1 MHKSQRRSMQRPGAE
16 YAFQAEWIT
25 GRGKLLWLAMVM
37 GALGGGAFIVSSV
50 LNLVTGDDFR
60 LVSLTGLVI
69 VAVGKG
75 VFHLAFLGRP
85 ERFWRAF
92 ARPHSSWISRG
103 IFILSIFSLLAAA
116 YLAASWMGAS
126 PGLVSGLQWAATL
139 MAAFLVTYDGFLL
152 RDAKAIAFWQ
162 TPILPILFASAAALA
177 GVGVSFLLIPY
188 FMEVRESTM
197 RVVELIDRIILIGLV
212 GLVAAYLWTMHA
224 AECAA
229 RRSVLELLRGQVSGM
244 FLATCLIAII
254 VPGLVAVYGMFG
266 YVPLHVLTAAGL
278 AEITGEFA
286 IKFVVLRAGVYTPLI
301 PQSAQGGG
309 GALAA
314 LQLPKLTANPR
325 PVSPFPPAQR
335 M

>member
-1 MHKSQRRSMQRPGAE
+1 MRKSQQRMMQRPGTE

-50 LNLVTGDDFR
+50 LNLLTGDDFR
-60 LVSLTGLVI
+60 IVSLTGLLI
-69 VAVGKG
+69 VAAGKG

-103 IFILSIFSLLAAA
+103 IYILSTFTLLAGA
-116 YLAASWMGAS
+116 YLAASWLGAS
-126 PGLVSGLQWAATL
+126 AGLVTGLQWAATL

-188 FMEVRESTM
+188 FIEVRESTM
-197 RVVELIDRIILIGLV
+197 RMVEFIDRLILIGLV
-212 GLVAAYLWTMHA
+212 GLVAAYLWTMHE
-224 AECAA
+224 AESAA

-254 VPGLVAVYGMFG
+254 VPGCIAVYGMFAH
-266 YVPLHVLTAAGL
+266 VPLHVLTAAGL
-278 AEITGEFA
+278 AEIAGEFA

-301 PQSAQGGG
+301 PQSAQAGGD
-309 GALAA
+309 ALSA
-314 LQLPKLTANPR
+314 LHLPKLTANPR
-325 PVSPFPPAQR
+325 PLTRA
-335 M
+335 